1 MQKTLPINKCFILC
15 FSIDCQTCS
24 AAVTGW
30 WTCKISEPG
39 EHLLLRAEPPQN
51 PSGWLESGVDPG
63 TLQPGGAQLRVSLHA
78 APRPRPSVLRGKLA
92 RTRQVYSVLFETLF
106 KYPCD
111 GVKTTISI
119 AVFPQSCDETFVIKF
134 TKKHKEKVFSSIIQD
149 NNNVKCIY
157 FVSLLGCGIIVIS
170 LLMLTHSHWSLYIIN
185 VCACKY
191 KIITNCCFNYWTLGF
206 LPQKVLEQR
215 DLTARSLELAAAAA
229 IWRRENLVCSQHTGR
244 GDIVIYSYT
253 AWRSFAGFLKR
264 FLNSTVSKYSV
275 SK

>member
-1 MQKTLPINKCFILC
+1 MQKTFPINKCFILC

-39 EHLLLRAEPPQN
+39 EHLLLRAATPQN

-78 APRPRPSVLRGKLA
+78 APRPRPPLLRGKLA
-92 RTRQVYSVLFETLF
+92 QTRQAYSVLFETLF

-134 TKKHKEKVFSSIIQD
+134 TKNKEKVFSSIIHD
-149 NNNVKCIY
+149 NNVKCIY

-215 DLTARSLELAAAAA
+215 DLTARSLELAVAAA
-229 IWRRENLVCSQHTGR
+229 IWTRENLVCSQHTLGAGILWFR
-244 GDIVIYSYT
+244 YSYSYPV
-253 AWRSFAGFLKR
+253 WRSFAG
-264 FLNSTVSKYSV
+264 VI
-275 SK
+275 